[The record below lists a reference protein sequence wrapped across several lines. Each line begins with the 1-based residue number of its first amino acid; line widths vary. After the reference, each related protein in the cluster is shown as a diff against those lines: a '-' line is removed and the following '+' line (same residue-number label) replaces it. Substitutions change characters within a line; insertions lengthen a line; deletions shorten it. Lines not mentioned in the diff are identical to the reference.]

1 MDHEGQMDTRK
12 TIKVILHLDPDSW
25 HGTSTEGIWTR
36 LVQPL
41 GDKTNVKAIVEV
53 DNIPFHSKSV
63 SLGDKLC
70 LDFNSG
76 IPMIDAIVERGGH
89 STYRIVVEKENSN
102 ASSLLDTIKAMGCD
116 WEWAEFNEGKL
127 YALDIPPEVDIDDV
141 YKILEKGLR
150 EGSWLFEEG
159 YVGHPAEGDQSTPNS
174 PGH

>member
-1 MDHEGQMDTRK
+1 MDTRK
-12 TIKVILHLDPDSW
+12 GIQVRIQLDPDSW

-53 DNIPFHSKSV
+53 DNIPFFSKSL

-76 IPMIDAIVERGGH
+76 RPMIDAIVERGGH
-89 STYRIVVEKENSN
+89 STYRIFIEKQNIK

-116 WEWAEFNEGKL
+116 WEWTKFNGGKL

-141 YKILEKGLR
+141 YEILEKGLR

-159 YVGHPAEGDQSTPNS
+159 YVGHPPKDQPVSIPS
-174 PGH
+174 

>member
-1 MDHEGQMDTRK
+1 MDTRK
-12 TIKVILHLDPDSW
+12 GIQVRIQLDPDSW

-53 DNIPFHSKSV
+53 DNIPFFSKSL

-76 IPMIDAIVERGGH
+76 RPMIDAIVERGGH
-89 STYRIVVEKENSN
+89 STYRIFIEKQNIK

-116 WEWAEFNEGKL
+116 WEWTEFNGGKL

-141 YKILEKGLR
+141 YEILEKGLR

-159 YVGHPAEGDQSTPNS
+159 YVGHPPKDQPVSIPS
-174 PGH
+174 